1 MHPFKH
7 LQVVNHHRFEVF
19 KLCVRCGIIWR
30 GLTHDLSKYSKTEFV
45 EGATYFCGNR
55 SPIQKCRETNGYSL
69 AWVHHIHRNKHH
81 PEFWVDYPYYIM
93 MPYPYAVESICDRI
107 AACKIYHKKK
117 YKEKDV
123 LDYWNKTKEHTP
135 VHPNMAKFYQT
146 VFEDLAKYG
155 EPYILN
161 KKYMKETYQKC
172 TKESK

>member
-69 AWVHHIHRNKHH
+69 AWVHHIHKEQTPSRILGRLSLLYH
-81 PEFWVDYPYYIM
+81 D
-93 MPYPYAVESICDRI
+93 ALSICGR
-107 AACKIYHKKK
+107 K
-117 YKEKDV
+117 Y
-123 LDYWNKTKEHTP
+123 L
-135 VHPNMAKFYQT
+135 
-146 VFEDLAKYG
+146 
-155 EPYILN
+155 
-161 KKYMKETYQKC
+161 
-172 TKESK
+172 